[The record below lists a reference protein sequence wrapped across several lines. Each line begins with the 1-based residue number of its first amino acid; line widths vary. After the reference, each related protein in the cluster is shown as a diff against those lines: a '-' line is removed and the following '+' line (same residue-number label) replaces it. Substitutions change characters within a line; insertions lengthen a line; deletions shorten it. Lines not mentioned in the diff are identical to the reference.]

1 MNERAPRSCVAAAG
15 SEMGM
20 ENGEGTWGA
29 RTSPKER
36 SVHYP
41 RGVRASHPPTGV
53 RAQSHQSPE
62 LLCWFSPSLS
72 APFSSSP

>member
-29 RTSPKER
+29 RTSPKEG

-41 RGVRASHPPTGV
+41 RGVRASHPPTGG
-53 RAQSHQSPE
+53 QSTE
-62 LLCWFSPSLS
+62 PSE
-72 APFSSSP
+72 P